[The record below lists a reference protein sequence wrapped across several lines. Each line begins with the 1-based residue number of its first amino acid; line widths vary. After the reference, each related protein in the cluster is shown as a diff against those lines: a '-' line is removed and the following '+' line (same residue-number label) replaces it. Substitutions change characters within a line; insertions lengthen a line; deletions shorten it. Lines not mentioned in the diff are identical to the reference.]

1 MPQLATY
8 FNLYIPLFRC
18 VALKPPSQKKADLL
32 RDQLLYIHIYVVV
45 GTKRGFDVQSVVLAP
60 LYAM

>member
-8 FNLYIPLFRC
+8 FNLYMPLFRC

-32 RDQLLYIHIYVVV
+32 RDQL
-45 GTKRGFDVQSVVLAP
+45 
-60 LYAM
+60 